1 MLITAVAGVVLVA
14 ATLPAVV
21 REFYPPAPA
30 PRSSGK
36 PAIVVVLGAG
46 RQRHGEDY
54 RLTATGLRRLQRGVE
69 EARRRDLPLLLS
81 GGAEDRTPRD
91 PDDSEAGLMA
101 KEARRLWPGARIEI
115 EPRSRS
121 TWENAV
127 NSAALLRRR
136 GIHTVL
142 LVTDRVH
149 QPRALLSF
157 RRQGLEAIPAAVDT
171 LPRAGW
177 LPSAGALAEVPV
189 IWREWVALIWYRIHY
204 F

>member
-21 REFYPPAPA
+21 RQFYPPAPA
-30 PRSSGK
+30 PLAHGA
-36 PAIVVVLGAG
+36 PAVVVVLGAG
-46 RQRHGEDY
+46 RQRHGNGY
-54 RLTATGLRRLQRGVE
+54 RLTATGLRRLHRGVE

-81 GGAEDRTPRD
+81 GGAEDHAPRD

-101 KEARRLWPGARIEI
+101 VEARRLWPGARIEI
-115 EPRSRS
+115 EPGSRS

-127 NSAALLRRR
+127 NSAAQLRRR
-136 GIHTVL
+136 GIDTVL

-157 RRQGLEAIPAAVDT
+157 RRQGLKAIPAPVDT
-171 LPRAGW
+171 LPEAAW

-189 IWREWVALIWYRIHY
+189 IWREWAALIWYRLRY